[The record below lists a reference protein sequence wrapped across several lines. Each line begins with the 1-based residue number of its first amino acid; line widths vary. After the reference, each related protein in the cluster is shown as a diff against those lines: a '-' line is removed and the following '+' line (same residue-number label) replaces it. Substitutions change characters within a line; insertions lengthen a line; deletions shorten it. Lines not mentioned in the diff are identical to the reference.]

1 MSKRASSRLLMA
13 AALLGVAG
21 GHASSDEIQLDGIV
35 VTSTKTEESW
45 IDALSGSSAVDRATM
60 DEQFNADRVSEI
72 LRTIPGVTT
81 QETAR
86 DTATAVNI
94 RGLQDFG
101 RVNVLVDGARQNFQ
115 RSGHSANGV
124 FYIEPEMIKRVDIT
138 RGPTATIYGS
148 GAIGGVA
155 AFETLD
161 ADDILRP
168 GEYAAVRGRASY
180 GTNGDEKLGSGTTA
194 VKVGNFDILGQF
206 NARRNGDYED
216 GSGNKVPGSND
227 ETDSKLVKFR
237 VRPAEG
243 HQITASLI
251 DYNSAFIDE
260 VESGG
265 TQYDTGVDNRQYTL
279 GYTFQSPTNPLIDF
293 SGKIYRNETGLD
305 QTRLTGGNATFFS
318 PTPLAGS
325 VPCTPASLAANG
337 FNGFLPVGAPC
348 FVSPGTFPV
357 GAQRGFNTET
367 EGFDVFNT
375 SRFPLA
381 TGVDVALTYGLDGF
395 RDTVNTVDPS
405 GSGDEFTPSGERN
418 IWGSFVQSKV
428 TFFDVVDV
436 IGALRYDSYE
446 LDGNGVNVQDEHVS
460 PKITVGVTP
469 VQGVTVFGTWAE
481 GFRAPALSETLI
493 TGFHPGFANFELRP
507 NPDLKPEVAQNVEG
521 GVNFKFDNVLTTGDR
536 FRAKVTAFRN
546 EVEDYIDM
554 VSVEGPTAGYLLFQ
568 RPGCTAPA
576 GPPVSCFP
584 TSFLPIFMDDYIQYR
599 NISNATLEG
608 IEFEALYDAGAWF
621 AGLGAHHIRG
631 KNEDT
636 GEGLRTV
643 PADQV
648 TVTAGFR
655 AFDDKLVAGGR
666 VRFVAAQDRFIEGD
680 NPAMKHTDSYN
691 VVDLF
696 AQYEATDNVTLNV
709 NIDNLFDQTYR
720 QHLDQYNSPGF
731 SARAGLTMRFG
742 ASN

>member
-1 MSKRASSRLLMA
+1 MLAAGVLCSVGATASA
-13 AALLGVAG
+13 
-21 GHASSDEIQLDGIV
+21 DEILLDGIV
-35 VTSTKTEESW
+35 VTSGKVEESA
-45 IDALSGSSAVDRATM
+45 IDALSGSSAVSRETL
-60 DEQFNADRVSEI
+60 DEQFNADRISEV

-86 DTATAVNI
+86 DTATAINI

-161 ADDILRP
+161 ADDILKP
-168 GEYAAVRGRASY
+168 GEYAAVQSKTSY
-180 GTNGDEKLGSGTTA
+180 GTNGNEKLASGTTA
-194 VKVGNFDILGQF
+194 VRVGNFDILGQF
-206 NARRNGDYED
+206 NGRWNDDYED
-216 GSGNKVPGSND
+216 GSGKDVPGSND
-227 ETDSKLVKFR
+227 ETDSKLVKMR
-237 VRPAEG
+237 WRPATG
-243 HQITASLI
+243 HQVTASLI
-251 DYNSAFIDE
+251 DYNSSFIDE

-293 SGKIYRNETGLD
+293 SGKIYRNETALD
-305 QTRLTGGNATFFS
+305 QTRLTAGDATFFTT
-318 PTPLAGS
+318 TPVPGS
-325 VPCTPASLAANG
+325 VACTPANLAANG
-337 FNGFLPVGAPC
+337 FNGFLPVGAAC
-348 FVSPGTFPV
+348 FVSPGSFPV
-357 GAQRGFNTET
+357 GALRDFNTET
-367 EGFDVFNT
+367 DGFDVFNT
-375 SRFPLA
+375 SRFQA
-381 TGVDVALTYGLDGF
+381 AKEVNVALTYGVDGF
-395 RDTVNTVDPS
+395 RDTVDTSDPS

-418 IWGSFVQSKV
+418 IWGSFVQSKS
-428 TFFDVVDV
+428 TFFDIVDV

-446 LDGNGVNVQDEHVS
+446 LDGNGVDVQDEHVS

-493 TGFHPGFANFELRP
+493 SGIHPSFANFQLRP
-507 NPDLKPEVAQNVEG
+507 NPDLKPEVAENVEA
-521 GVNFKFDNVLTTGDR
+521 GVNFKFDNVVTTGDR

-546 EVEDYIDM
+546 EVQDYIDVVE
-554 VSVEGPTAGYLLFQ
+554 VSGPLDGYLLFQ

-584 TSFLPIFMDDYIQYR
+584 TSFLPIFEDDYIQYR
-599 NISNATLEG
+599 NINNATLEG
-608 IEFEALYDAGAWF
+608 IELEAFYDAGQWF
-621 AGLGAHHIRG
+621 AGVAAHRIRG
-631 KNEDT
+631 KNDDT
-636 GEGLRTV
+636 GEGLYNV

-648 TVTAGFR
+648 TLTVGVR
-655 AFDDKLVAGGR
+655 ALQEKLVAGAR
-666 VRFVAAQDRFIEGD
+666 TRFVAKQDRFEEGD
-680 NPAMKHTDSYN
+680 NAAFKHADAYT

-696 AQYEATDNVTLNV
+696 AQYEATENTTINL
-709 NIDNLFDQTYR
+709 NIDNVFDETYR

-731 SARAGLTMRFG
+731 GARIGLTMRFG
-742 ASN
+742 AE